1 MKSRQGFTLFEM
13 LVVLI
18 ILGFLLLLT
27 VPNLMEVYRQ
37 KELQNSAVLL
47 HNDLRWAQA
56 RAGSQQEN
64 IQVKFQKQGYQII
77 NLDVPKSEI
86 RNVTL
91 PKQIKIKQGSSI
103 FFAETYAPTG
113 NGHIV
118 IGDERRNY
126 YVYYYKTGRIHLA
139 QEANS

>member
-37 KELQNSAVLL
+37 K
-47 HNDLRWAQA
+47 DLRWAQA

-126 YVYYYKTGRIHLA
+126 YVYYYKTGRIRLA

>member
-64 IQVKFQKQGYQII
+64 IQVKFQ
-77 NLDVPKSEI
+77 V
-86 RNVTL
+86 
-91 PKQIKIKQGSSI
+91 
-103 FFAETYAPTG
+103 
-113 NGHIV
+113 
-118 IGDERRNY
+118 
-126 YVYYYKTGRIHLA
+126 
-139 QEANS
+139 